1 MAEPDGNIDS
11 ANLAY
16 LEQLYQQ
23 YLADRGSVPAQWAE
37 YFGQSAVSGAAT
49 GNGPSFRPPS
59 IFHGAPVLAAPAS
72 DNSAILQDRLDQLV
86 RAYRFN
92 GHLAAAIDPLGLRR
106 HELPEL
112 DPAYHGLGSELN
124 DHVFSS
130 RTVAGPDQ
138 ATLAELTSRL
148 KNTYCRSIGAQFM
161 HINDT
166 HARLWLQQRME
177 SAENRLKLSRAEQL
191 TILTKLTNA
200 VIFEEFMQ
208 KKYIGAKRF
217 SLEGAESLVP
227 LLQLALDRA
236 AHYEINGVVI
246 GMPHRGR
253 LNVLANIIGK
263 SSMEIFQDFEG
274 VNPEFEDHRG
284 DVKYHKGYGATWTGP
299 NGHKLHVSL
308 CFNPSHLEYVNPVA
322 LGRTRAN
329 IDRYAD
335 PAAPKGMCILVHG
348 EAAFAGQGM
357 IQEILNFSR
366 LPGYTTG
373 GTLHVI
379 VNNQIGFTTDPE
391 QSRSTEYA
399 TDVAKMLEIPI
410 FHVNGEDPEAVAQA
424 VSLAMDF
431 RQLFHQDS
439 VIDMYCYRRRGHN
452 EGDEPAFTQP
462 LVYKLIKQKHP
473 VREVYRDHL
482 VAMGEISQEQADQL
496 AVDRREELERL
507 LAAARSEQPVLPRG
521 NLGELWSSY
530 HGGPQD
536 AVVEVTTGVERGR
549 LADLLTKLSTVP
561 DGFQPHPKIARWLEQ
576 RREMAAEKQPLD
588 WSAAEALALASIAT
602 EGLMVR
608 LSGQDSERGTF
619 SHRHAVLHDIN
630 DNRRY
635 APLEHIADDQAPVKI
650 INSPLSESS
659 VLGFEYGYSLDC
671 PDALV
676 FWEAQFGDFCNC
688 AQVIIDQFIVSAE
701 EKWGYFSGLV
711 LLLPHGFEGMGPEH
725 SSARLERFLQLAAE
739 DNIQVVQPTTPAQY
753 FHCLRRQVIS
763 RWRKPLIVM
772 TPKSLLR
779 NLAVQSSLDD
789 CAMGRFR
796 RVLYDPLAPDP
807 AHVKRILLTS
817 GKAYYDLDRVR
828 REQEYNEVAI
838 IRLEQLY
845 PLARRSLLKTLA
857 RYGKSTP
864 VYWVQDEPEN
874 MGAWRYLQREFCPDG
889 LNGHALTCV
898 SRPAAASPATG
909 GGKQHQ
915 REQEELLNRAF
926 AGLRE

>member
-16 LEQLYQQ
+16 IEQLYRQ
-23 YLADRGSVPAQWAE
+23 YLADRDSVPAAWAQ
-37 YFGQSAVSGAAT
+37 YFGQSAVNDAA
-49 GNGPSFRPPS
+49 GPGPSFRPAS
-59 IFHGAPVLAAPAS
+59 IFHARPIVSVATS
-72 DNSAILQDRLDQLV
+72 DNSAILQDWLDQLV
-86 RAYRFN
+86 RAYRIN
-92 GHLAAAIDPLGLRR
+92 GHLAAAIDPLELRR

-112 DPAYHGLGSELN
+112 DPASHGLGPEFN

-130 RTVAGPDQ
+130 RSIAGPDQ
-138 ATLAELTSRL
+138 ATLRELHSRL

-166 HARLWLQQRME
+166 RARLWLQDRME
-177 SAENRLKLSRAEQL
+177 SAENRLKLNRAEQL
-191 TILTKLTNA
+191 TILTKLTDA

-263 SSMEIFQDFEG
+263 SAKEIFQDFEG
-274 VNPEFEDHRG
+274 INPEFEDHHG
-284 DVKYHKGYGATWTGP
+284 DVKYHQGYGTTWTGP

-322 LGRTRAN
+322 LGRARAN

-348 EAAFAGQGM
+348 EAAFAGQGI

-410 FHVNGEDPEAVAQA
+410 FHVNGEDPEAVAQVVA
-424 VSLAMDF
+424 LALDF
-431 RQLFHQDS
+431 RQEFHQDS

-462 LVYKLIKQKHP
+462 LVYEIIKGKPP

-482 VAMGEISQEQADQL
+482 VAMGGISREQADRL

-507 LAAARSEQPVLPRG
+507 LAAARSEEPVRPHG

-536 AVVEVTTGVERGR
+536 AVVEVSTGVGR
-549 LADLLTKLSTVP
+549 ARLVELLNKLSELP
-561 DGFQPHPKIARWLEQ
+561 AGFTPHPKIARWLEQ
-576 RREMAAEKQPLD
+576 RSEMAQGELPLD

-602 EGLMVR
+602 EGLRVR

-619 SHRHAVLHDIN
+619 SHRHSVLHDVT

-635 APLEHIADDQAPVKI
+635 CPLEHLAPDQAPVRI
-650 INSPLSESS
+650 VNSPLSESS

-676 FWEAQFGDFCNC
+676 CWEAQFGDFCNC

-701 EKWGYFSGLV
+701 DKWGYFSGLV
-711 LLLPHGFEGMGPEH
+711 LLLPHGYEGMGPEH

-763 RWRKPLIVM
+763 RWRKPLIVL

-779 NLAVQSSLDD
+779 NPAVQSSLDD

-796 RVLYDPLAPDP
+796 RVLYDPLAPEP
-807 AHVKRILLTS
+807 AGVKRVLLTS
-817 GKAYYDLDRVR
+817 GKVYYDLDRVR
-828 REQEYNEVAI
+828 REEEYSEVAI

-845 PLARRSLLKTLA
+845 PLARQSLLKTLA
-857 RYGKSTP
+857 QYGAATP

-874 MGAWRYLQREFCPDG
+874 MGAWRYLQREFCPAG
-889 LNGHALTCV
+889 LNGHALTCI

-915 REQEELLNRAF
+915 REQEELLARAY
-926 AGLRE
+926 AGLRG